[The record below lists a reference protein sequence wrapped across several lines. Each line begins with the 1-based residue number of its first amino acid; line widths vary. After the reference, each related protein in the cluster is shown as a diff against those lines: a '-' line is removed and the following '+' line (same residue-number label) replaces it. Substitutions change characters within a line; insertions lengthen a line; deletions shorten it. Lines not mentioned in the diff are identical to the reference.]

1 MILMEYISRQQRIW
15 KGQDLVLLLNYF
27 LRLFVRPGA
36 KIIQK
41 EDSELKENK
50 MDLTG
55 YGTHP
60 FIYISINCRI
70 ARIN

>member
-27 LRLFVRPGA
+27 LGLFVRPGA

-41 EDSELKENK
+41 EDSELKEKKN

-55 YGTHP
+55 YETHP
-60 FIYISINCRI
+60 FI
-70 ARIN
+70 

>member
-36 KIIQK
+36 KIMQK
-41 EDSELKENK
+41 EDSELKEKKSGLNR
-50 MDLTG
+50 LWNASI
-55 YGTHP
+55 HV
-60 FIYISINCRI
+60 YIMIFEKIEN
-70 ARIN
+70 

>member
-15 KGQDLVLLLNYF
+15 KRQDLVLLLNYF

-41 EDSELKENK
+41 EDSELQEKKIWTLAGYETDPFMYEN
-50 MDLTG
+50 
-55 YGTHP
+55 HSAC
-60 FIYISINCRI
+60 FHES
-70 ARIN
+70 

>member
-41 EDSELKENK
+41 EDYELKEK
-50 MDLTG
+50 KVELTG

-60 FIYISINCRI
+60 FNYYIYIYILPN
-70 ARIN
+70 